1 MGSLIMDSADLRGA
15 GSNIKNNSDEFISLI
30 SQFYSDVASITAT
43 DVWSG
48 EEDSMTFSN
57 VAEGM
62 KSDLQNISSIMREV
76 GENFVSTASSYEST
90 VEENA
95 NRINQVI

>member
-30 SQFYSDVASITAT
+30 SQFYTDVAAITAT

-48 EEDSMTFSN
+48 EEDSITFSN

-62 KSDLQNISSIMREV
+62 RTDLQNISTIMREV
-76 GENFVSTASSYEST
+76 GENFEKTANSYDAT
-90 VEENA
+90 VDENA
-95 NRINQVI
+95 KRINNII